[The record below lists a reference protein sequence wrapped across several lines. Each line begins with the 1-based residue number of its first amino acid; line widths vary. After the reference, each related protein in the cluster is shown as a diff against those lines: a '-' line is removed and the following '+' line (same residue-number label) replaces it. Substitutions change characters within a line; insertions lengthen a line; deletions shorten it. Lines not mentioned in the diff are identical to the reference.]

1 MKKNTFAALLAACLL
16 SFTLGFAVT
25 AAEAPAADPFDQ
37 ELEGQSS
44 FAAPAGEAGPAAAPA
59 GEMKCDQHQHAKD
72 GKHPEGHSCS
82 KEHAEKCG
90 DCCKPAKDGEEA
102 KCGECCKDGKCG
114 ECCGKD
120 GKHDGHG
127 AHHGHASHGDK
138 GDSGHGAGHTGHT
151 GHTGHAGHAGHDA
164 GASGHHG

>member
-1 MKKNTFAALLAACLL
+1 MKKTTFAALAAACLL

-25 AAEAPAADPFDQ
+25 AAETPAADNFDQ

-44 FAAPAGEAGPAAAPA
+44 FAAPPA
-59 GEMKCDQHQHAKD
+59 ETDKKCDRHEHGKD
-72 GKHPEGHSCS
+72 GKTAEGHSCS
-82 KEHAEKCG
+82 KEHAEECG
-90 DCCKPAKDGEEA
+90 DCCQPAKDGEEA

-127 AHHGHASHGDK
+127 GHHGHGKQGAGDHG
-138 GDSGHGAGHTGHT
+138 GHGNGHGAG
-151 GHTGHAGHAGHDA
+151 
-164 GASGHHG
+164 GHHG

>member
-1 MKKNTFAALLAACLL
+1 MKKNTFAALAAACLV

-25 AAEAPAADPFDQ
+25 ASEAPAADPFDQ

-44 FAAPAGEAGPAAAPA
+44 FAAGAAAPA
-59 GEMKCDQHQHAKD
+59 ADEAAPAEGEMKCDQHQHGKD
-72 GKHPEGHSCS
+72 GKPAEGHSCS

-90 DCCKPAKDGEEA
+90 ECCKPGKDGEEA

-127 AHHGHASHGDK
+127 PGGSAHHDHGK
-138 GDSGHGAGHTGHT
+138 QGGHGEHGGHGGH
-151 GHTGHAGHAGHDA
+151 GGN
-164 GASGHHG
+164 HG